1 MSLGTVLDVALG
13 LAFIFAL
20 LAIIASSI
28 QEIIAAALSTRG
40 KVLQTMLMQI
50 LSDIP
55 AQPGPG
61 RPVLAAPPVAANAP
75 NLATRVIE
83 HPVIGSLATLNLP
96 AWLSRWLHSVKLPS
110 YVPSSSF
117 ATALIETLRDGH
129 DETLAAASQITRG
142 IALLPDN
149 SPIKRTLQGF
159 IVEAKGDIDT
169 FRTRV
174 QTWYDDCMDR
184 ASGVYKRYAQ
194 YMLLVIGLIM
204 AFVLNADVVAIGYK
218 LWHDQNAREVVAT
231 AATTYIADHPTAH
244 SQSTAGSGDKAPNT
258 AASPDVDASKKNLKD
273 AEQNL
278 KDADSLMT
286 QLPIPLGW
294 PIGVVEKLQ
303 SLSFVGFIEL
313 TCRKLIGF
321 LLTAFAVSLGA
332 PFWFDALQ
340 NIANLRGAGPK
351 PAPAT

>member
-1 MSLGTVLDVALG
+1 MSLGPVLDVALG

-117 ATALIETLRDGH
+117 ATALIETLREGH

-149 SPIKRTLQGF
+149 SPVKRILQGF

-204 AFVLNADVVAIGYK
+204 AIVMNADVVAIGY
-218 LWHDQNAREVVAT
+218 RVVARPECARGGCDCRNDNTLPTIRLRT
-231 AATTYIADHPTAH
+231 ASRP
-244 SQSTAGSGDKAPNT
+244 AGSGDKAPNR
-258 AASPDVDASKKNLKD
+258 AASLGVDASKKNLKD

-294 PIGVVEKLQ
+294 P
-303 SLSFVGFIEL
+303 
-313 TCRKLIGF
+313 R
-321 LLTAFAVSLGA
+321 
-332 PFWFDALQ
+332 
-340 NIANLRGAGPK
+340 
-351 PAPAT
+351 

>member
-1 MSLGTVLDVALG
+1 MSLGPVLEVALG

-28 QEIIAAALSTRG
+28 QEIIASALSTRG

-50 LSDIP
+50 LSDTP

-61 RPVLAAPPVAANAP
+61 RPVLAAPPAAANTP
-75 NLATRVIE
+75 NLANRVIS

-96 AWLSRWLHSVKLPS
+96 AWLSRRLNSVKLPS

-117 ATALIETLRDGH
+117 ATALIETLREGH

-149 SPIKRTLQGF
+149 SPVKRVLQGF
-159 IVEAKGDIDT
+159 IVEARGDIDT

-194 YMLLVIGLIM
+194 YMLLVIGLLM
-204 AFVLNADVVAIGYK
+204 AIAMNADVTAIGYR
-218 LWHDQNAREVVAT
+218 LWHDQNARAVVAS
-231 AATTYIADHPTAH
+231 AATQYVTDHPPTH
-244 SQSTAGSGDKAPNT
+244 SQPPAPGDKT
-258 AASPDVDASKKNLKD
+258 SSLVGSIGVDASLK
-273 AEQNL
+273 NL
-278 KDADSLMT
+278 KDADSLLT

-294 PIGVVEKLQ
+294 PSNTERLQ
-303 SLSFVGFIEL
+303 SFCFGDWVMLA
-313 TCRKLIGF
+313 TRKMLGF